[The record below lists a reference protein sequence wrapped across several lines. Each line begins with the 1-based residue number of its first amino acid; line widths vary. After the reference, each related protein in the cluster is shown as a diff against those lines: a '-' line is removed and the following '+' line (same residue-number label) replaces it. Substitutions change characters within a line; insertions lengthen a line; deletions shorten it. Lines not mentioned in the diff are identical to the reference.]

1 MKNMYEFY
9 SAIHSVEAD
18 EDNKQAVFYLMNT
31 TPNLNRWGVSDKA
44 LEEALLT
51 ILRKPLGC
59 GPGYKIDGHYPDPI
73 KIGCFTDSSK
83 PNGYALGT
91 AEITDET
98 TWTKLINGEWGP
110 ISVIIQSY
118 LERCSKCHTDLT
130 HTQDPFNHECIREGE
145 AYLEIQSF
153 VFDRVDFVDMPAY
166 PQAGFI
172 NKASARTQ
180 IPLEL
185 LASFYKGTE
194 NSPQSNSRV
203 HGSPTQNPT
212 QEERKKEM
220 ETEQLQE
227 KITDLGQQLTEEK
240 EAREQVESEL
250 GLLKEERHSEIV
262 DQVLEARKQAA
273 LVPDPEAERETLA
286 AYNDKFLAQLNTDA
300 QRIIKA
306 QGNQPGQ
313 PKAKNR
319 GVTQDA
325 LKAAMDEARV
335 RLFGFRSEA
344 Q

>member
-1 MKNMYEFY
+1 MKNLYEFY

-18 EDNKQAVFYLMNT
+18 EDTKQAVFYLMNT

-59 GPGYKIDGHYPDPI
+59 GPDHKIDGHYPDPI
-73 KIGCFTDSSK
+73 KVGTFTDSSK

-91 AEITDET
+91 AEISDET
-98 TWTKLINGEWGP
+98 TWAKLTNGEWGP

-130 HTQDPFNHECIREGE
+130 HTDDPFNHECIRERD

-153 VFDRVDFVDMPAY
+153 VFDRVDFVDVPAY

-172 NKASARTQ
+172 DKASARTQ
-180 IPLEL
+180 IPLAL
-185 LASFYKGTE
+185 LASFYKGNE
-194 NSPQSNSRV
+194 NPHQSNSRV
-203 HGSPTQNPT
+203 HGSPTHNPT
-212 QEERKKEM
+212 QDEM
-220 ETEQLQE
+220 KIEMMIEQLQE
-227 KITDLGQQLTEEK
+227 MISDLEQQISEEK
-240 EAREQVESEL
+240 QTREQAESEL
-250 GLLKEERHSEIV
+250 DQLKEERHSEIV
-262 DQVLEARKQAA
+262 NQVLEARKQAN
-273 LVPDPEAERETLA
+273 LVPDPEAELKTLD
-286 AYNDKFLAQLNTDA
+286 AYSDEFLEQLNADA
-300 QRIIKA
+300 QRIIQA

-313 PKAKNR
+313 PKAKNQ

-325 LKAAMDEARV
+325 LKAAMDETRV
-335 RLFGFRSEA
+335 RLFGIRSET